1 MAGVFITATDTDA
14 GKTIVTAALL
24 RCLLQ
29 RGIRAVAY
37 KPIQSGCAVD
47 AEGNRTAPDVDVYQ
61 RAIADL
67 PPAQSIAPATYLLTD
82 ACSPHLA
89 AANENTTLS
98 LDVIAETVATLEQ
111 NYDVVLVE
119 GAGGLFVPINDA
131 GDTMLDLCRRLD
143 FAPLLV
149 VPNRLGAINH
159 TLLSFDALSHRGLA
173 PLGFVANPLADE
185 ADELATQVAQD
196 NIKTIERLAGQPCL
210 AALPYVADLDGEDAS
225 FERLAAAISP
235 VADAM
240 AVAPDGLDLDEL
252 LAWDREHVWHPYTS
266 LVDPLPTYLAAST
279 KDCCI
284 TLAGGK
290 SLIDGMSSWWCAS
303 GGYNRPELIQAAI
316 EQLHTMPHVMFGG
329 LTHAPA
335 VGLAKQLVALT
346 PKPLDKVFLADSGSV
361 AVEVAM
367 KMAIQNSRATGE
379 GKHQFLTFAGGYHGD
394 TMGAMSVCDPDNGMH
409 ALFGQAVAKNIFLP
423 RPERRFDEPCEPA
436 DLAHIR
442 DAFDEHYKTLAG
454 VIVEPIVQ
462 GAGGMWFYHPD
473 YLRCLRE
480 CCDEYGLPL
489 IFDEIA
495 TGFGRTGKLFALEW
509 AQVCPDILCVGK
521 AITGGMMNLAATLCT
536 GEIAHGISAG
546 GEPFMHGPT
555 YMGNPLACAVAER
568 NLALLD
574 TTDTLARVAT
584 IEKQLQ
590 EELLPLVKLPS
601 VQDVRVLGAIGVVEM
616 CEPVD
621 VATMQHFFVEH
632 GVWIRPFGRLVYLM
646 PPFTIQPAQLRTLCS
661 ALAQAVQ

>member
-14 GKTIVTAALL
+14 GKTIVTAGLL
-24 RCLLQ
+24 RCLRQ
-29 RGIRAVAY
+29 RGMAAVAY
-37 KPIQSGCAVD
+37 KPIQSGCDVD
-47 AEGNRTAPDVDVYQ
+47 ADGNRTAPDVDVYH
-61 RAIADL
+61 RAMSDFPDAR
-67 PPAQSIAPATYLLTD
+67 AVAPATYLLTD

-89 AANENTTLS
+89 AANENKTLS
-98 LDVIAETVATLEQ
+98 LDVIAETVARLEQ
-111 NYDVVLVE
+111 TYDVVLVE
-119 GAGGLFVPINDA
+119 GAGGLCVPINDA
-131 GDTMLDLCRRLD
+131 GDTMIDLCQRLG

-159 TLLSFDALSHRGLA
+159 TLLSFDALSHRGIK
-173 PLGFVANPLADE
+173 PLGFVANPLATPN
-185 ADELATQVAQD
+185 DELARQVARD
-196 NIKTIERLAGQPCL
+196 NIATIEKLSGQPCL
-210 AALPYVADLDGEDAS
+210 AALPYVAGLDDADAS
-225 FERLAAAISP
+225 FDSLAEALSP
-235 VADAM
+235 VVLAM
-240 AVAPDGLDLDEL
+240 EETRDEPDLDEL
-252 LAWDREHVWHPYTS
+252 LAWDRAHVWHPYTS
-266 LVDPLPTYLAAST
+266 LADPLPTYLAAST

-284 TLAGGK
+284 TLAGGQ

-303 GGYNRPELIQAAI
+303 GGYNRPELIEAAI

-335 VGLAKQLVALT
+335 IGLAKRLVALT
-346 PKPLDKVFLADSGSV
+346 PKPLDNVFLADSGSV

-367 KMAIQNSRATGE
+367 KMAIQNSHAGGR

-423 RPERRFDEPCEPA
+423 RPERRFDESCSPA

-442 DAFDEHYKTLAG
+442 DAFDEHYETLAG

-462 GAGGMWFYHPD
+462 GAGGMWFYHPN

-536 GEIAHGISAG
+536 NEIAHGISAG

-555 YMGNPLACAVAER
+555 YMGNPLACGVAER

-574 TTDTLARVAT
+574 TTDTLDRVSA

-590 EELLPLVKLPS
+590 NSLLPIANLPS

-616 CEPVD
+616 REPVD
-621 VATMQHFFVEH
+621 VAAMQHFFVEH

-646 PPFTIQPAQLRTLCS
+646 PPFTIQPDQLHALCT
-661 ALAQAVQ
+661 ALALAVQ